1 MSETILKSLL
11 LIFFLTTASLAAA
24 QPAKKVPQIGFFD
37 AGTFSSAS
45 LRIEAFRFG
54 LRELGYVEGRKYPDR
69 VPVC

>member
-1 MSETILKSLL
+1 MRGTNLNLL
-11 LIFFLTTASLAAA
+11 LVTFFLTTASLAAA